1 MKSTQSTSACTCIL
15 ALIPNI
21 FLQHIYSSTGD
32 GIQPDVY
39 TIHSDISLWGPVD
52 PKIFYPAR
60 FRTKRHPMA
69 WLPFGAGPRTC
80 VGIKLALTEIKIV
93 LINLLRLYRIQ
104 LKFDNDQPL
113 NIKESFV
120 LIPNELHIHLYQRCA

>member
-1 MKSTQSTSACTCIL
+1 
-15 ALIPNI
+15 
-21 FLQHIYSSTGD
+21 
-32 GIQPDVY
+32 
-39 TIHSDISLWGPVD
+39 
-52 PKIFYPAR
+52 
-60 FRTKRHPMA
+60 MA